1 MVGLNCT
8 QKTEASGIQV
18 AKRVCPFW
26 IGYLLIN
33 PIRNLFESPYK
44 LLGHLVGEGMVV
56 LEPGCGMGYF
66 TLPLAR
72 LVGGT
77 GRVIAIDIQPQMIA
91 ALGKRALKAGLFERI
106 QMRLGES
113 DSLEIEDLCGTVDL
127 AVAMYMVHEAV
138 NPGRFF
144 REIWKALK
152 IGGRLLVIEPK
163 GHVSLNEFEKSI
175 GAAREVGFLQNDDF
189 SDLKR
194 RKVLLQKVAGNGK
207 AVVRQTASI

>member
-1 MVGLNCT
+1 M
-8 QKTEASGIQV
+8 

-26 IGYLLIN
+26 VGYLLIN
-33 PIRNLFESPYK
+33 PIRKLFENPYK
-44 LLGHLVGEGMVV
+44 LFGDVVGEGMVV

-72 LVGGT
+72 LVGRT
-77 GRVIAIDIQPQMIA
+77 GRVIAIDIQPEMIA
-91 ALGKRALKAGLFERI
+91 VLGKRALKAGLFERI

-113 DSLEIEDLCGTVDL
+113 DSLKIEDLCGTVDL

-152 IGGRLLVIEPK
+152 KGGRLLIVEPR
-163 GHVSLNEFEKSI
+163 GHVSFKDFEKSI
-175 GAAREVGFLQNDDF
+175 GAAREVGFIQDDDF

-194 RKVLLQKVAGNGK
+194 RKVLLHKAARNGK
-207 AVVRQTASI
+207 SPYLL